1 MGAGSLRG
9 RTRMG
14 ADPGRRHPPPH
25 DTRHP
30 RSHHADDPR
39 THHNLARR
47 AHVAV
52 GRRGHGLRH
61 ARPIAC
67 QYGTLTRIAT
77 RATTVIATP
86 TKTACRSLNI
96 SPSVISRTIR
106 STSYCL
112 GTIQVKTTTEEM
124 KPTTQPLSPNWGAAG
139 TSVINKRNPAGT
151 IGRTRRKAIP
161 NSATL

>member
-1 MGAGSLRG
+1 M
-9 RTRMG
+9 
-14 ADPGRRHPPPH
+14 
-25 DTRHP
+25 
-30 RSHHADDPR
+30 
-39 THHNLARR
+39 
-47 AHVAV
+47 
-52 GRRGHGLRH
+52 
-61 ARPIAC
+61 
-67 QYGTLTRIAT
+67 
-77 RATTVIATP
+77 IATP

-161 NSATL
+161 NSATMRITSAGWPKDRVIATIRSAIHRSTPPDRSTAPAPNRTPKSTSVAQSIPVRKV